1 MIDRYQTSDMEA
13 IWKLENKYQLWLK
26 IELLVCEAWANLGR
40 INKEDLKLLQNN
52 CKVDIN
58 LMNEI
63 EKNTKHDVIAFTTM
77 LSSFLGPEK
86 KWIHFGLTSTD
97 VVDTAQNY
105 QIKCSNILIEQE
117 LKALIDNLRIKAIKY
132 KDLLTIARTH
142 GIFAEPT
149 SFGLKFVSWYEEF
162 KRHLERLEL
171 ARKQIEVVKISGA
184 VGNFA
189 HLELPIEDFVAK
201 ELGLN
206 IDKISSQVTSRDRH
220 AHLFGILANIATS
233 IEKMAIEFRHLQRSE
248 VNEVAEGFEVEQK
261 GSSAMPHKK
270 NPIGS
275 ENICGLARLI
285 RAYPQIAYENNLLW
299 HERDI
304 SHSSNERMMIQDSF
318 SLLYYILK
326 RMNKILINLVVNEDS
341 IKENLK
347 KTNNIFFSQRILL
360 EIISKNQISR
370 EEAYEWIQKLAN
382 KCQTENFDFKTVIL
396 EDENLKQYFPDQQ
409 YLNKIFDINY
419 FLRNVSLIYNRIFA
433 LD

>member
-26 IELLVCEAWANLGR
+26 IELLVCEAWANLGK
-40 INKEDLKLLQNN
+40 ISKEELKLLQND
-52 CKVDIN
+52 CKININ

-63 EKNTKHDVIAFTTM
+63 EKSTKHDVIAFTTM

-86 KWIHFGLTSTD
+86 KWIHYGLTSTD
-97 VVDTAQNY
+97 IVDTAQNY

-117 LKALIDNLRIKAIKY
+117 LKALIDNLRIKALKY
-132 KDLLTIARTH
+132 RDLLTIARTH

-149 SFGLKFVSWYEEF
+149 SFGLKFALWYEEF

-201 ELGLN
+201 ELGMN

-220 AHLFGILANIATS
+220 AHLFSVLANIATS
-233 IEKMAIEFRHLQRSE
+233 IEKIAIEFRHLQRSE
-248 VNEVAEGFEVEQK
+248 VNEIAEGFEVEQK

-275 ENICGLARLI
+275 ENISGLARLI
-285 RAYPQIAYENNLLW
+285 RSYPQIAYENNLLW

-326 RMNKILINLVVNEDS
+326 RMNKILINLVVNEEG
-341 IKENLK
+341 IQKNLEK
-347 KTNNIFFSQRILL
+347 ANNIFFSQRILL
-360 EIISKNQISR
+360 EIISKNKISR
-370 EEAYEWIQKLAN
+370 EDVYEWIQKSAN
-382 KCQTENFDFKTVIL
+382 KCQIKNIDFKTIIL
-396 EDENLKQYFPDQQ
+396 EDENLKQYFFDEQ
-409 YLNKIFDINY
+409 YLNKIFDIKY
-419 FLRNVSLIYNRIFA
+419 FLRNVSLIYNRIFPVN
-433 LD
+433 